1 MSEVTSAELS
11 KVVDFVNSCND
22 MIDGKFI
29 LADVKIRKILNI
41 IEESEILYKYISNC
55 MAGFNFEREL
65 QRAEVKNTFNGGQ
78 FVLPQD
84 KNTMVALVFCLLFS
98 FDTKKIDFY
107 QFIKQN
113 FDTLTPNGEYAN
125 FAKNML
131 VPFRDVI
138 GSDFKVLNV
147 KKEDIKNLHIE
158 DNFLENENSIEQ
170 PEQEETQDVIEEPEN
185 NKDVFDEISKIL
197 DALIEKVYTERKIK
211 EDQKQKL
218 LYVLK
223 STKYC
228 LKYKDIKLVSAY
240 VTCFDDL
247 VQKIRSLQFL
257 LMDLKT
263 IIKEFYDNNL

>member
-1 MSEVTSAELS
+1 MSEVTSAELY

-113 FDTLTPNGEYAN
+113 FDTLTPNGEYAS

-131 VPFRDVI
+131 VPFRDAI
-138 GSDFKVLNV
+138 GNDFKVLNV
-147 KKEDIKNLHIE
+147 KKEDVKNLHVE
-158 DNFLENENSIEQ
+158 DNFLGNNNYQ
-170 PEQEETQDVIEEPEN
+170 EQEIEEDEEETEEQQDET
-185 NKDVFDEISKIL
+185 DVFDEIAKTI
-197 DALIEKVYTERKIK
+197 DALIEKVYTERKLK
-211 EDQKQKL
+211 EEQKQKL

-228 LKYKDIKLVSAY
+228 LRYKDIKLVSAY

-247 VQKIRSLQFL
+247 VQKVRSLQFL
-257 LMDLKT
+257 LMDLKST
-263 IIKEFYDNNL
+263 IKNYYDNNL